1 VSAHGCC
8 ASVTCKAEQPK
19 EGMRTADGGPHPRSM
34 MRRSAK
40 AGGWIVP
47 SAILVLMPKCPA
59 CVVAYIAIATGAGIS
74 VSMAAHLRL
83 MVLALCIVTLIY
95 VAAKTVLHR
104 MHG

>member
-1 VSAHGCC
+1 VRA
-8 ASVTCKAEQPK
+8 AV
-19 EGMRTADGGPHPRSM
+19 GGPHPHAV

-83 MVLALCIVTLIY
+83 MVLALCVVTLMY
-95 VAAKTVLHR
+95 VAARTLLRRVHA
-104 MHG
+104 